1 MKSQVVIRGGVSA
14 LCALALGACGSIPE
28 PPPRVAVDAV
38 PTVGTLPADGAG
50 AAPTSTRSVVRAG
63 APGWLRSRTAF
74 IEFPSSVGRPP
85 PPPLPQVEPRIEWW
99 PRRPRLASALAILVR
114 QPPGA
119 PLERIDV
126 RFAGRSVDLARS
138 TDGWVGLAPL
148 PLDSAAAF
156 ELDVAYRRLGR
167 DERRTVV
174 VPTLARTYPSSRI
187 RISAGGA
194 SDPEVD
200 ARIAREREMIDRALR
215 SSGSTWIP
223 GSPFGWP
230 RDAPI
235 KTGDF
240 GQRRMFNGNVAS
252 RHLGLDLRARTG
264 NPIIAPAAGRVAL
277 TGSFFY
283 QGNAVY
289 LDHGLGLVTA
299 YFHMSRVLVE
309 QGEIVQPGQVLGRA
323 GSTGRSTAAH
333 LHWSAYLNGVNVDP
347 ETLVGLTLPLP
358 GVPAAVGTGAGGG
371 TDGVADGRTG
381 DR

>member
-1 MKSQVVIRGGVSA
+1 MRSQVVIRGGVSA
-14 LCALALGACGSIPE
+14 LGALALGACASIPE
-28 PPPRVAVDAV
+28 PPPRVMVDAV
-38 PTVGTLPADGAG
+38 PSVAG
-50 AAPTSTRSVVRAG
+50 AAAAAADPATSAVPVMQADASGR
-63 APGWLRSRTAF
+63 LRPQTAF
-74 IEFPSSVGRPP
+74 IEFPASVGRPP

-99 PRRPRLASALAILVR
+99 PPRPRQASALAILVR

-119 PLERIDV
+119 ALEQVDV
-126 RFAGRSVDLARS
+126 RFAGRAVDLARS
-138 TDGWVGLAPL
+138 ADGWVGLAPL

-167 DERRTVV
+167 VERRTVV

-200 ARIAREREMIDRALR
+200 ARIARERELIDRALR
-215 SSGSTWIP
+215 SSGPVWIP
-223 GSPFGWP
+223 GAEFGWP
-230 RDAPI
+230 RATPI
-235 KTGDF
+235 KTGAF
-240 GQRRMFNGNVAS
+240 GQRRLFNGNVAS

-264 NPIIAPAAGRVAL
+264 NPIIAPAAGRVVL
-277 TGSFFY
+277 TGNFFY

-309 QGEIVQPGQVLGRA
+309 EGEVVQPGQVLGRA

-347 ETLVGLTLPLP
+347 ETLVGLALPLP
-358 GVPAAVGTGAGGG
+358 GVPAATQAGA
-371 TDGVADGRTG
+371 R
-381 DR
+381 